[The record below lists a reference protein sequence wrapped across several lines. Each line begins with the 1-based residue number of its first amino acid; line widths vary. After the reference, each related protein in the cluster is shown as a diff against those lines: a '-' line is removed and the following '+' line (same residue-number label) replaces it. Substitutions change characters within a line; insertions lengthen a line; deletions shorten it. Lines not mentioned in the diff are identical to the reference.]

1 MITVPLV
8 VLAAGCLLTA
18 AWRDLAVRRIPN
30 VTAAGLAAAG
40 VALRALE
47 GPVPVG
53 TSLAAAGFLFALLF
67 IGFARGIL
75 GGGDVKLATAA
86 ALGLPPAGV
95 WTLVVATALAGGLL
109 SFLYLLLIRLRLPR
123 AAPQGRRQGLLRR
136 IACVESWRIS
146 RRGPLPYGIA
156 ITAGACISFGNQL
169 VVH

>member
-1 MITVPLV
+1 MIAGVLLA
-8 VLAAGCLLTA
+8 LAAACLLAA

-30 VTAAGLAAAG
+30 AAAAGLALAG

-47 GPVPVG
+47 GIGPVG
-53 TSLAAAGFLFALLF
+53 ASVAAAALLF
-67 IGFARGIL
+67 LVLFVGFARGIL

-95 WTLVVATALAGGLL
+95 WTLVVATALAGGVL
-109 SFLYLLLIRLRLPR
+109 SLAYLLM
-123 AAPQGRRQGLLRR
+123 AR
-136 IACVESWRIS
+136 IAVPSAATPRRHRGILGRIATIEWWRIS